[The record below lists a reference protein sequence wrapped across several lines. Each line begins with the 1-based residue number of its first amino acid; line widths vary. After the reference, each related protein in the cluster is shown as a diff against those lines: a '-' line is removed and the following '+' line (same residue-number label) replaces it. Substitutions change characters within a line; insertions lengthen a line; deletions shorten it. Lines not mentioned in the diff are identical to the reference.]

1 MSQRATLMP
10 PEDPHIIHLES
21 RVSVLES
28 DVSEIK
34 SGVKALLD
42 RPQNPGFAQVIG
54 TLLST
59 LGACALI
66 FGFAEWRLDRA
77 VSPLEGVVNHMAT
90 VQSQQYERIWQNK
103 LSSAVAEERARW
115 LEDRL
120 TIIPKGIP

>member
-1 MSQRATLMP
+1 MP

-21 RVSVLES
+21 RVSVLEG
-28 DVSEIK
+28 DVTEIK
-34 SGVKALLD
+34 KGVKALLD
-42 RPQNPGFAQVIG
+42 RPQNPGFTQVIG

-59 LGACALI
+59 LGVCAFI

-77 VSPLEGVVNHMAT
+77 ISPMESIVGHMAT
-90 VQSQQYERIWQNK
+90 TQAQQYERVWQNK
-103 LSSAVAEERARW
+103 LSSAVQEERARW

>member
-1 MSQRATLMP
+1 MP
-10 PEDPHIIHLES
+10 PPIDPHIIHLES
-21 RVSVLES
+21 RVSVLET
-28 DVSEIK
+28 DVTEIK
-34 SGVKALLD
+34 SGVKQLLD

-66 FGFAEWRLDRA
+66 FGFAEWRLERA
-77 VSPLEGVVNHMAT
+77 VTPLESVVSYLSV
-90 VQSQQYERIWQNK
+90 VQREQYERVWQNK
-103 LSSAVAEERARW
+103 VQLAVQDERARW